1 MQTSG
6 HLLYDVRSHQFGGG
20 IDSVEGRHV
29 VERAIAEGRHHRGE
43 RGLDGV
49 KVAQETVGIK
59 PLALHPHHHLP
70 VVPVHGLANPG
81 HDDGVGGGK
90 AGSDGEFVHADEE

>member
-20 IDSVEGRHV
+20 IDSV
-29 VERAIAEGRHHRGE
+29 EGRHHRGE